1 MRTALVSLIAL
12 VGLASAAQAQQGAAA
27 PAVAPS
33 AAAPASPAPP
43 PAAPPPAPSAAAT
56 AAPAVTA
63 PAATVPAAA
72 APAATAPAPAATASA
87 PAAAPAPTAAEGAPA
102 SSPQAPVG
110 STQSAPQP
118 EAAAN
123 PTLPTT
129 GDGAVVLNVLQ
140 TVCVPSV
147 KAAGGLDARAKA
159 LGMKKNRDGVWSM
172 GLGGDKAYT
181 LAIQPQGSNKNV
193 CQVEIHYAV
202 GAEKPI
208 ITALNIYAFLH
219 QPEMPMQRNDFI
231 VGQDNVK
238 RVTLSWEYY
247 TDKESTGL
255 VLVQQKKADGTPLN
269 AKFDTASLLYSER
282 TF

>member
-12 VGLASAAQAQQGAAA
+12 AGLASAAQAQQDAAA
-27 PAVAPS
+27 RP
-33 AAAPASPAPP
+33 AAAVASPAPA
-43 PAAPPPAPSAAAT
+43 PAAPSAAAT
-56 AAPAVTA
+56 AAPA
-63 PAATVPAAA
+63 
-72 APAATAPAPAATASA
+72 ATAVPAATASA
-87 PAAAPAPTAAEGAPA
+87 PAAPAPAAAEGAPA
-102 SSPQAPVG
+102 SSPQAPAG

-118 EAAAN
+118 DAAAN
-123 PTLPTT
+123 PTAPTT

-140 TVCVPSV
+140 NVCVPSV
-147 KAAGGLDARAKA
+147 KSAGGLDNRAKA

-181 LAIQPQGSNKNV
+181 VAVQPQGSNKNV
-193 CQVEIHYAV
+193 CQVEIHYAI

-238 RVTLSWEYY
+238 RITLSWEYY

-269 AKFDTASLLYSER
+269 PKFDTASLLYSER

>member
-12 VGLASAAQAQQGAAA
+12 AGLATSAQAQQAA
-27 PAVAPS
+27 PT
-33 AAAPASPAPP
+33 APAAQPATAATPAPVATP
-43 PAAPPPAPSAAAT
+43 APAAPPASPPA
-56 AAPAVTA
+56 
-63 PAATVPAAA
+63 
-72 APAATAPAPAATASA
+72 
-87 PAAAPAPTAAEGAPA
+87 GAPA
-102 SSPQAPVG
+102 SSPQAPAG

-129 GDGAVVLNVLQ
+129 GDGATVLNVLQ
-140 TVCVPSV
+140 NVCVPAV
-147 KAAGGLDARAKA
+147 KAGDLDARAKA
-159 LGMKKNRDGVWSM
+159 LGMKKSRNGVWSI

-181 LAIQPQGSNKNV
+181 VAVQPQGSNRNV

-202 GAEKPI
+202 GTEKPI
-208 ITALNIYAFLH
+208 VTALNIYAFLH

-231 VGQDNVK
+231 VGQDNIK

-247 TDKESTGL
+247 TDKVSTGL
-255 VLVQQKKADGTPLN
+255 VLVQQKKADGSPLN
-269 AKFDTASLLYSER
+269 PRFDTASLLYSER